1 MFRQLKNCHNVDDL
15 RLLAKQRLP
24 GPIFHYIDGAADDEV
39 TYRRNTSSFD
49 DCDLVPNVLAGVEH
63 IDMSVSVMGQELK
76 MPVFCS
82 PTALQRLFHHDGE
95 RAVAKAAEK
104 FGTMFGVS
112 ALGTVTLKEIGDMIS
127 TPKLFQFYFH
137 KDRGLNDAM
146 VERAQD
152 AGFNALALTVD
163 TITGGNRER
172 DLYTGFTSPPRLTL
186 KSLISFAIHPE
197 WAMNYFFGEA
207 FELAELKDFVQQGSN
222 VSVSIGDYFAKM
234 LDQSMNWS
242 DAEALREKWGG
253 PFCLKGIMSVADA
266 KKAVDIGAD
275 AIMVSN
281 HGGRQLDGSR
291 SPFDQISEISDAV
304 GDKIDVILDGGVRR
318 GTHVLKAIAAGAD
331 CVMIGSLLSGTTEAP
346 GEIIYVDGDPHK
358 TYRGM
363 ASEEAQKDW
372 RGTASSLEGISTVL
386 PCKGPVTKTL
396 RDLERGIRSGFSYS
410 GARNLIELQS
420 KAVFTRQ
427 TAAGM
432 RESNTHILG
441 LK

>member
-39 TYRRNTSSFD
+39 TYRRNTSAFE
-49 DCDLVPNVLAGVEH
+49 DCDLVPNVLAGVED
-63 IDMSVSVMGQELK
+63 IDMSVSVMGQTLK
-76 MPVFCS
+76 LPVFCS

-152 AGFNALALTVD
+152 ANFNALALTVD

-172 DLYTGFTSPPRLTL
+172 DLYTGLTSHTRLTL
-186 KSLISFAIHPE
+186 KSLLSFAIHPG
-197 WAMNYFFGEA
+197 WAINYFFGEA

-234 LDQSMNWS
+234 LDQSMSWS
-242 DAEALREKWGG
+242 DAEALKAKWGG

-275 AIMVSN
+275 AIMISN

-291 SPFDQISEISDAV
+291 SPFDQISEITDAV
-304 GDKIDVILDGGVRR
+304 GDQIDVILDGGVRR
-318 GTHVLKAIAAGAD
+318 GTHVLKAIAAGAKA
-331 CVMIGSLLSGTTEAP
+331 CSGGRMYLYSLA
-346 GEIIYVDGDPHK
+346 
-358 TYRGM
+358 
-363 ASEEAQKDW
+363 
-372 RGTASSLEGISTVL
+372 
-386 PCKGPVTKTL
+386 
-396 RDLERGIRSGFSYS
+396 
-410 GARNLIELQS
+410 
-420 KAVFTRQ
+420 
-427 TAAGM
+427 AAGQPGV
-432 RESNTHILG
+432 EKALG
-441 LK
+441 NLRAEIERDMKLLGVTSISEIDRNMLRYRAR